1 MKKAL
6 EIAALGMGVFLI
18 ATIDSYSIPVLL
30 IIAAVTWIAYFA
42 YVWQQRQA
50 KAKVIETTG
59 PDDIVEWLKSTI
71 KKLEDK

>member
-30 IIAAVTWIAYFA
+30 IIAAVTWIAYLA

-50 KAKVIETTG
+50 KTKVIETTG

>member
-6 EIAALGMGVFLI
+6 EIAALGMGIFLI

-50 KAKVIETTG
+50 KAKVIEIQS
-59 PDDIVEWLKSTI
+59 DEDIIAWLKSTI

>member
-6 EIAALGMGVFLI
+6 EIIALGCGVFLI

-42 YVWQQRQA
+42 YLRNQRRASQEPQTEDELIA
-50 KAKVIETTG
+50 
-59 PDDIVEWLKSTI
+59 WLKSTI